1 MMLFFDT
8 NVLIYA
14 LCKNIDDKEQQTL
27 SIKLFEKAIINKE
40 LILSELILCE
50 FAFIA
55 KKLQED
61 EKNIVQ
67 YLKFLSRYV
76 IKSSFDMSGRILEIL
91 EKTKLYSS
99 SFDIS
104 HLVFCEYHDC
114 KLITF
119 DKGYKKLQ
127 NISKIEIDIK

>member
-1 MMLFFDT
+1 MLFFDT

-14 LCKNIDDKEQQTL
+14 LCKNTDDKEQQTL
-27 SIKLFEKAIINKE
+27 SVKLFEKAIINKE

-61 EKNIVQ
+61 EKNIIE

-76 IKSSFDMSGRILEIL
+76 IK
-91 EKTKLYSS
+91 K
-99 SFDIS
+99 
-104 HLVFCEYHDC
+104 
-114 KLITF
+114 
-119 DKGYKKLQ
+119 
-127 NISKIEIDIK
+127 